1 MKNTPFSKNSLVLY
15 KNSPARVMQVGD
27 KLEIELDNGKTQ
39 KVRPK
44 DIAALHPGP
53 VQSAQNLHPPA
64 GDIETAWELLAGE
77 TTTLA
82 ELAELIYNEF
92 TPASAWATWQMVMDG
107 LYFRGTLEAIQVRL
121 PEDVKKT
128 QAERTAKA
136 EKKVQQAAFLDRV
149 RTGKILAEDARRLV
163 DVEALAQGLRDTS
176 KVMRE
181 LGQPQNQENAHAL
194 LLKLGYW
201 DYAVNPYPKRMN
213 ANTTSSVADLPGLP
227 DEPRTDLT
235 HLPAFAIDDA
245 GSHDPDDAISLDG
258 NRLWVH
264 IADVAALILPNTPP
278 DLEARARGSNL
289 YLPEGT
295 VTMLPST
302 ATDLLALGLA
312 EISPALSFAI
322 DVSELSGTGAVK
334 LIEIVPSW
342 VQVQR
347 LSYGQAETQLDN
359 EPFCSLYRLAQMFAQ
374 RRQANNAIE
383 LNLPEVKVR
392 VKDGQVVIRPL
403 PPLKS
408 RSLVREAMLM
418 TGEAVAHFAQERN
431 IPLLFSTQEAPDS
444 GEGDFADT
452 MAGMFARR
460 RTMQRSQ
467 LKSAPIPHAGLGL
480 EMYAQTTSPLR
491 RYADLV
497 SHQQLRAY
505 LREKPL
511 LTETDILE
519 RVGAAEA
526 VTGNV
531 RQAERLSNKHW
542 TLVYLLQNP
551 DWRGDGVLVEQLRG
565 GRGRVLI
572 PELDL
577 ETFLHLHKDPPL
589 NSTLSLTL
597 SNVNLPQLEAHFRVE
612 QIIEAQRRIEG

>member
-258 NRLWVH
+258 NRL
-264 IADVAALILPNTPP
+264 
-278 DLEARARGSNL
+278 
-289 YLPEGT
+289 
-295 VTMLPST
+295 
-302 ATDLLALGLA
+302 
-312 EISPALSFAI
+312 
-322 DVSELSGTGAVK
+322 
-334 LIEIVPSW
+334 
-342 VQVQR
+342 
-347 LSYGQAETQLDN
+347 
-359 EPFCSLYRLAQMFAQ
+359 
-374 RRQANNAIE
+374 
-383 LNLPEVKVR
+383 
-392 VKDGQVVIRPL
+392 
-403 PPLKS
+403 
-408 RSLVREAMLM
+408 
-418 TGEAVAHFAQERN
+418 
-431 IPLLFSTQEAPDS
+431 
-444 GEGDFADT
+444 
-452 MAGMFARR
+452 
-460 RTMQRSQ
+460 
-467 LKSAPIPHAGLGL
+467 
-480 EMYAQTTSPLR
+480 
-491 RYADLV
+491 
-497 SHQQLRAY
+497 
-505 LREKPL
+505 
-511 LTETDILE
+511 
-519 RVGAAEA
+519 
-526 VTGNV
+526 
-531 RQAERLSNKHW
+531 
-542 TLVYLLQNP
+542 
-551 DWRGDGVLVEQLRG
+551 
-565 GRGRVLI
+565 
-572 PELDL
+572 
-577 ETFLHLHKDPPL
+577 
-589 NSTLSLTL
+589 
-597 SNVNLPQLEAHFRVE
+597 
-612 QIIEAQRRIEG
+612 